1 MSQETRDAYWDA
13 IDDIDQKISV
23 LQRRIDALQRA
34 RSSLRLSHEDRQWER
49 DQLPPEM
56 RAFAELTERLAVEAA
71 KEHAE
76 RIKDA
81 EFFTGSQWPAK
92 TVGNDLKVRIPE
104 GYTVKDGSGGH
115 Q

>member
-56 RAFAELTERLAVEAA
+56 RAFAEMTEKLAVERA
-71 KEHAE
+71 KERAE
-76 RIKDA
+76 RYSV
-81 EFFTGSQWPAK
+81 T
-92 TVGNDLKVRIPE
+92 
-104 GYTVKDGSGGH
+104 DGSGGH